1 MIKMIHCADLHLDSP
16 METHMTGKQ
25 ASDRNTELIR
35 SFVRLTEYAKENEV
49 RAVIIAGDLF
59 DSERVKARTVDAV
72 LNAIRRS
79 PEVDYL
85 YLAGNHEGAAD
96 AFTDQDLPVN
106 LKRFEKN
113 WKSYIYEDVT
123 VSGIELTKE
132 NSESLYQS
140 LPKKEGSVAI
150 VTLHG
155 QIGTACGDGLI
166 NLNLLKDRGI
176 DYLALGHIHAYTEGR
191 LDARGTYCYSGCLEG
206 RGFDECGEKGFVLL
220 TVEDGRIGH
229 EFVPFSCRK
238 LHRMPIDISG
248 LTKNAEILQRMQE
261 AAAGIGREDM
271 VEFLLTGSVD
281 PTADIAL
288 GYLQKMEEQQG
299 FFFTKVKD
307 ETHMAIHPED
317 YQNDISLKGEF
328 IRLVLESD
336 AKEEDKAAIIR
347 TGIQA
352 LAGEEITL

>member
-16 METHMTGKQ
+16 METHMTRQQ

-35 SFVRLTEYAKENEV
+35 SFIRLTEYAEENEV

-59 DSERVKARTVDAV
+59 DGERIKARTVDAV
-72 LNAIRRS
+72 LDAIRRT
-79 PEVDYL
+79 PGVDYL

-96 AFTDQDLPVN
+96 AFAEHDLPNN
-106 LKRFEKN
+106 LKRFGKN
-113 WKSYIYEDVT
+113 WKKYEYGEAT
-123 VSGIELTKE
+123 VSGIELDEE
-132 NSESLYQS
+132 NAESLYQS
-140 LPKKEGSVAI
+140 LPKQEGSVTI

-155 QIGTACGDGLI
+155 QIGTACGNGLI
-166 NLNLLKDRGI
+166 NLNLLKERGI

-191 LDARGTYCYSGCLEG
+191 LDAKGSYCYSGCLEG

-220 TVEDGRIGH
+220 TVEEGRLSH

-238 LHRMPIDISG
+238 LHRLSVDISG

-261 AAAGIGREDM
+261 AAEGIGRADM
-271 VEFLLTGSVD
+271 VEYLLTGSVD
-281 PTADIAL
+281 PTADIAI
-288 GYLQKMEEQQG
+288 GYLQKMAEQQG

-317 YQNDISLKGEF
+317 YQKDISLKGEF
-328 IRLVLESD
+328 IRLVLASD
-336 AKEEDKAAIIR
+336 ASEEDKAAIIR